1 MPAMPDTYLARL
13 DQLAFAADCA
23 EAELREDYIARLASL
38 ERERVFAN
46 RRVHLVKA
54 LSAAIEGADDEAAA
68 LAASDAVLTEEFGLS
83 GANENHKPIIARFRA
98 VSDAI
103 DAVLNCEG
111 EPDHDAVLAAL
122 AAFEDWYQDRTGKPF
137 MALYDVYVQQ
147 TPVVDF

>member
-13 DQLAFAADCA
+13 QADAFAADKA
-23 EAELREDYIARLASL
+23 EGEVRKEYIARLTSL

-46 RRVHLVKA
+46 RRLHMMQA
-54 LSAAIEGADDEAAA
+54 LSAAIEGADDEAKA

-83 GANENHKPIIARFRA
+83 GGNDGHKVVIERFRT

-111 EPDHDAVLAAL
+111 EPDHAAVLTAL
-122 AAFEDWYQDRTGKPF
+122 AEFEGWYLDRTGKPF